1 MLSNEE
7 TSTMDVKLRSIITD
21 PNNIRTNIFE
31 QVIEGIKHKFPLES
45 KKYIV
50 ELDKIYYKHTP
61 VSYAKQREVI
71 MSKGNIS
78 EGIFVDVTLYSK
90 ADKKKLAELKDHKL
104 MNLPYYTNRYT
115 FIIDGNEYA
124 VVNQLRTKS
133 GVYTRKKGN
142 DEIEAV
148 FNLEVGANFKLIM
161 NPKTGIFKVHFSL
174 GGSKTSFLMMA
185 VLRLLNAD
193 FNEVERVLGK
203 ELYKLNMNVM
213 NDTQFNRTVDGLY
226 NRLIAFRQ
234 KENDDYVSML
244 HPSEKIVK
252 LQAYFSTTKTDPGT
266 TKLTLGQSFDTVG
279 WRTILATAKRI
290 LTVYNEEDDIDERDS
305 LEFQKV
311 YSVEDILKERIIKDK
326 SIDMKIKQK
335 LDSLVMIGDA
345 KVDKSNIKAA
355 LSPSTWTKSIKGF
368 LTTSS
373 ISRLPAQINP
383 MEMLDTAATVTRLGE
398 GAIENDRAA
407 PDDARMIQLSYSGV
421 IDPFATP
428 ESFKVG
434 LDSRFALGAIK
445 GTDNEIY
452 KQVLNVKTGKTHY
465 AKVIDLY
472 DKKVGFPDAGYIT
485 QKNPTDIIPT
495 MYKGKVIKIPRKDL
509 EYQLLST
516 DLMHTAT
523 VSSIPL
529 MNAVQG
535 NRTLMG
541 AKHVQQAL
549 PLIEGDKRL
558 VYSKNS
564 IMVDRQGNKIDSTEK
579 LLGNFLVPISPFDGV
594 VTKIDD
600 EFIYVKNDA
609 DGTVEQVEYT
619 KHFPLATKTMLT
631 NYLKVKVGDKVKKGQ
646 HLSDSNFSK
655 DGESVLGKNLNIA
668 YMPYFGLNHEDGIV
682 ISETC
687 AKKMTHTHTE
697 KISLEI
703 DGNTILNKDK
713 FTAAFPTVF
722 TKEQLDKLDTSGII
736 KEGSIVNYGDP
747 LITVLYNNADSKL
760 NLVLGNLHK
769 SLNQP
774 FKDNSEIFEYHNP
787 GKVLEIY
794 KGPKIITIVIS
805 VDKPAVVGDKL
816 SGSYGNKGVIVK
828 ILPDSEMIQNSEG
841 EPMDAVFTS
850 AGVIGRINPAQ
861 IQETVLGKIAKKQ
874 GIRYDIANFSK
885 ENYTQFVRD
894 ELNKYNM
901 SDKETVVDPTT
912 GKTIPNILV
921 GTQYIYKLFKTTDS
935 NFAARGVEGSFDTD
949 ETPVGSGELGPK
961 ALGSMEVNGLIA
973 HNARAL
979 LQESTMLRGQKNTTF
994 WKEYQLG
1001 AFPSMPTEKNT
1012 FTRFTHILRQAG
1024 VKVDKEGDQFVA
1036 GPLTDEDVMKFS
1048 NGEVQNA
1055 LRLNAKLA
1063 PERGG
1068 LFDENITGGLEG
1080 NRWSHISLAEPVINP
1095 IFLDP
1100 VKVLLNKSTAEMKKF
1115 YTDEGGVVVKEA
1127 LNSLNID
1134 KELEQTLTQLETAR
1148 LSDIDMLVKRKKYL
1162 QALKNKNL
1170 KAGDAYMLSKVPVL
1184 PPKFRPISF
1193 KKDGDLMESDANVF
1207 YRELI
1212 LQNEAFK
1219 EIKGLGLPDDIK
1231 ESRQALFD
1239 RVGELT
1245 GVVAPKNVFIQNRGY
1260 KGALDY
1266 IAGSVPKQGYF
1277 QRKVIY
1283 NRMNL
1288 TGRATIAPDVTL
1300 GLDEVGLP
1308 EEMAWNLYKP
1318 FIIRGLTSSGHGA
1331 IQAKQE
1337 FDERSDIAKQLL
1349 LDEMEKRPVIINR
1362 APTLWRYSII
1372 AAKPKL
1378 RPGKTMLVNTLWEAG
1393 TNADFDGD
1401 AMTVHLPVTDEA
1413 IKDAENM
1420 LPSKLVFSDKKKG
1433 DLLYAPKTEPNM
1445 GLYKATKNVGLP
1457 VPKGAVVK
1465 KFKNINEAWQA
1476 YHKGQLKATDYVEIG

>member
-1 MLSNEE
+1 MN
-7 TSTMDVKLRSIITD
+7 VKLRSIITNPD
-21 PNNIRTNIFE
+21 NIRTAIFE
-31 QVIEGIKHKFPLES
+31 QVIEGIKHKFPIES
-45 KKYIV
+45 KRYYV
-50 ELDKIYYKHTP
+50 ELDNIYYKHTP
-61 VSYAKQREVI
+61 VSYSKQREII

-78 EGIFVDVTLYSK
+78 EGIFVDISLYDK
-90 ADKKKLAELKDHKL
+90 LTKKKLGELKDHRL

-148 FNLEVGANFKLIM
+148 FNLEKGANFKLVM
-161 NPKTGIFKVHFSL
+161 DPKLGVFKVHFSL
-174 GGSKTSFLMMA
+174 GGTKTMFSMMA
-185 VLRLLNAD
+185 LLKILNAD
-193 FNEVERVLGK
+193 LTEVERTLGK
-203 ELYKLNMNVM
+203 ELYDINRNAMNE
-213 NDTQFNRTVDGLY
+213 TQYIRVINNLY
-226 NRLIAFRQ
+226 SKLIAFRN
-234 KENDDYVSML
+234 KENDEYVALL
-244 HPSEKIVK
+244 HTDEKVSK
-252 LQAYFSTTKTDPGT
+252 LQEYFTSTKIDEGT
-266 TKLTLGQSFDTVG
+266 TSITLGQSFSSVS
-279 WRTILATAKRI
+279 WRTVLAAAKRI
-290 LTVYNEEDDIDERDS
+290 LAVYNEEGDIDERDS

-311 YSVEDILKERIIKDK
+311 FSVEDILKERIIKDTT
-326 SIDMKIKQK
+326 IDMKIKQK
-335 LDSLVMIGDA
+335 LDAIVITGDA
-345 KVDKSNIKAA
+345 KVDKPLIKAA
-355 LSPSTWTKSIKGF
+355 LTPSTWTKSVRGF

-407 PDDARMIQLSYSGV
+407 PDDARMIQLSYSGI

-434 LDSRFALGAIK
+434 LDSRFAIGAIK
-445 GTDNEIY
+445 GSDNEMY
-452 KQVLNVKTGKTHY
+452 KQVIDVKTNKLHFI
-465 AKVIDLY
+465 KVIDLY
-472 DKKVGFPDAGYIT
+472 NKKVGFPDAGYIT
-485 QKNPTDIIPT
+485 NKKDSDIIPT
-495 MYKGKVIKIPRKDL
+495 MYRGKVIKIPRKDL
-509 EYQLLST
+509 DYQIVNT
-516 DLMHTAT
+516 DIMHTAT

-549 PLIEGDKRL
+549 PLVDGDKRL
-558 VYSKNS
+558 VYSKNNA
-564 IMVDRQGNKIDSTEK
+564 IIDRQGHNIDSMEK
-579 LLGNFLVPISPFDGV
+579 LLGNYLVPIAPFDGT

-600 EFIYVKNDA
+600 EFIYVKNSST
-609 DGTVEQVEYT
+609 GEIEKVEYT
-619 KHFPLATKTMLT
+619 RNFPLATKTMLT
-631 NYLKVKVGDKVKKGQ
+631 NYIKVKVGDTVKEGQ
-646 HLSDSNFSK
+646 HMADSNFNK
-655 DGESVLGKNLNIA
+655 DGESTLGKNLNIA

-682 ISETC
+682 ISESC

-697 KISLEI
+697 KITVEL
-703 DGNTILNKDK
+703 DDNVILNKDK
-713 FTAAFPTVF
+713 FTSVFPTVF
-722 TKEQLDKLDTSGII
+722 TREQLDKLDSRGVI
-736 KEGSIVNYGDP
+736 KEGSIVDFGDP
-747 LITVLYNNADSKL
+747 IITILYNNIDSKL
-760 NLVLGNLHK
+760 NQVLGNLHK
-769 SLNQP
+769 SLSQP
-774 FKDNSEIFEYHNP
+774 YKDTSEVYEYHNQ
-787 GKVLEIY
+787 GKVLEVY
-794 KGPKIITIVIS
+794 SGPKIVTVVIS

-828 ILPDSEMIQNSEG
+828 ILPDSEMIQNADG

-885 ENYTQFVRD
+885 ENYTKFVRD
-894 ELNKYNM
+894 ELKKYNM
-901 SDKETVVDPTT
+901 TDKETVIDPTT
-912 GKTIPNILV
+912 GKVIPNILV

-935 NFAARGVEGSFDTD
+935 NFAARGVDGAHDTD

-961 ALGSMEVNGLIA
+961 ALGGMEVNGLIA
-973 HNARAL
+973 QNARSL
-979 LQESTMLRGQKNTTF
+979 LRESTMLRGQKNSTF
-994 WKEYQLG
+994 WREYQLG
-1001 AFPSMPTEKNT
+1001 AAPSMPTEKNT
-1012 FTRFTHILRQAG
+1012 FTRFTHILKQAG
-1024 VKVDKEGDQFVA
+1024 VKVEREGDQFVA
-1036 GPLTDEDVMKFS
+1036 GPLTDKDVTELS
-1048 NGEVQNA
+1048 SGEIKNA

-1063 PERGG
+1063 PEKGG
-1068 LFDENITGGLEG
+1068 LFDENVTGGLDG
-1080 NRWSHISLAEPVINP
+1080 DRWSHISLAEPVINP
-1095 IFLDP
+1095 MFIDP
-1100 VKVLLNKSTAEMKKF
+1100 VKILLNKSTSDMKSF
-1115 YTDEGGVVVKEA
+1115 YIENGGDAVKEA
-1127 LNSLNID
+1127 LNALDID
-1134 KELEQTLTQLETAR
+1134 TEITNTIKQLEVAKPK
-1148 LSDIDMLVKRKKYL
+1148 DVDVLVKRKKYL
-1162 QALKNKNL
+1162 QALKDKGL
-1170 KAGDAYMLSKVPVL
+1170 KAGDAYMLSKIPVL

-1193 KKDGDLMESDANVF
+1193 KADGDLMESDANIF
-1207 YRELI
+1207 YRDLI
-1212 LQNEAFK
+1212 LQNETFK
-1219 EIKGLGLPDDIK
+1219 DIKEVGLPDGIK
-1231 ESRQALFD
+1231 EGRQALFD

-1245 GVVAPKNVFIQNRGY
+1245 GVIAPKNPFIQNRGY

-1266 IAGSVPKQGYF
+1266 IAGSVPKHGYF

-1318 FIIRGLTSSGHGA
+1318 FIIRGLTTSGHGA

-1337 FDERSDIAKQLL
+1337 FEERSESARHILL
-1349 LDEMEKRPVIINR
+1349 EEMDKRPVIINR

-1372 AAKPKL
+1372 AAKPKI

-1401 AMTVHLPVTDEA
+1401 AMTVHLPITDEA

-1420 LPSKLVFSDKKKG
+1420 LPSKLVFSDKRKG

-1457 VPKGAVVK
+1457 VPTGAKVHKFNNVK
-1465 KFKNINEAWQA
+1465 EAWLA
-1476 YHKGQLKATDYVEIG
+1476 YHKGTLKATDYVEIG

>member
-1 MLSNEE
+1 M
-7 TSTMDVKLRSIITD
+7 STKVRYIITD
-21 PNNIRTNIFE
+21 PSNIRTAIFE
-31 QVIEGIKHKFPLES
+31 QVMEGVKSKFPIES
-45 KKYIV
+45 KRYIA
-50 ELDKIYYKHTP
+50 ELTNIYYKHNP

-78 EGIFVDVTLYSK
+78 EGIFVDVTLY
-90 ADKKKLAELKDHKL
+90 DKNTHKKLGEVKDHRL
-104 MNLPYYTNRYT
+104 MNLPYYTNRFT
-115 FIIDGNEYA
+115 FIVDGNEYA

-148 FNLEVGANFKLIM
+148 FNLEKGANFKLVM
-161 NPKTGIFKVHFSL
+161 DPKTGVFRVHFNL
-174 GGSKTSFLMMA
+174 GGTKTMFSMMA
-185 VLRLLNAD
+185 LLKIMHAD
-193 FNEVERVLGK
+193 FGEVERTLGT
-203 ELYKLNMNVM
+203 EL
-213 NDTQFNRTVDGLY
+213 FTVNKGSMSDSQYTRVINNLY
-226 NRLIAFRQ
+226 SKLIAFRN
-234 KENDDYVSML
+234 KETDEYVSLL
-244 HPSEKIVK
+244 HTDEKVSK
-252 LQAYFSTTKTDPGT
+252 LQEYFAG
-266 TKLTLGQSFDTVG
+266 TKLDKDTTAITLGHSFSSVN
-279 WRTILATAKRI
+279 WRTVLAAAKRI
-290 LTVYNEEDDIDERDS
+290 LAVYNEEGDIDERDS

-311 YSVEDILKERIIKDK
+311 FSVEDILKERIMKDNT
-326 SIDMKIKQK
+326 ITMKIKQK
-335 LDSLVMIGDA
+335 LDNIAITGD
-345 KVDKSNIKAA
+345 KKIDDSNIKAA
-355 LSPSTWTKSIKGF
+355 LTPSTWTKSVRSF

-407 PDDARMIQLSYSGV
+407 PDDARMIQLSYSGI

-434 LDSRFALGAIK
+434 LDSRFAIGALK
-445 GTDNEIY
+445 GDDNEMY
-452 KQVLNVKTGKTHY
+452 KEVINVKTGKKE
-465 AKVIDLY
+465 AIRVIELY
-472 DKKVGFPDAGYIT
+472 NRKVGFPDAGYI
-485 QKNPTDIIPT
+485 KEKKPNDIIPT

-509 EYQLLST
+509 DYQISST
-516 DLMHTAT
+516 DIMHTAT

-549 PLIEGDKRL
+549 PLVEGDKRL
-558 VYSKNS
+558 VYSKNNS
-564 IMVDRQGNKIDSTEK
+564 VINKQGEKIDSMEK
-579 LLGNFLVPISPFDGV
+579 VLGNYLVPISPCDGV
-594 VTKIDD
+594 ITKIDG
-600 EFIYVKNDA
+600 EFIYIKNKD
-609 DGTVEQVEYT
+609 TNSTEKVEYT

-631 NYLKVKVGDKVKKGQ
+631 NYLKVKVGDEVKKGQ
-646 HLSDSNFSK
+646 ILGDSNFNK
-655 DGESVLGKNLNIA
+655 DGEATLGKNLNIA

-682 ISETC
+682 ISESC

-697 KISLEI
+697 KITVELDE
-703 DGNTILNKDK
+703 NVILDKSK
-713 FTAAFPTVF
+713 FTSIFPTVF
-722 TKEQLDKLDTSGII
+722 TKEQLDKLDSRGVI
-736 KEGSIVNYGDP
+736 KEGSTVEFGDP
-747 LITVLYNNADSKL
+747 LITILYNNIDSKL
-760 NLVLGNLHK
+760 NQVLGNLHK
-769 SLNQP
+769 SLSQP
-774 FKDNSEIFEYHNP
+774 YKDTSEVFEYHNT
-787 GKVLEIY
+787 GQVLEVY
-794 KGPKIITIVIS
+794 SGPRIVTVVVS

-828 ILPDSEMIQNSEG
+828 ILPDNEMIQNSNG

-861 IQETVLGKIAKKQ
+861 IQETILGKIAKKQ
-874 GIRYDIANFSK
+874 GIRYDIGNFSK
-885 ENYTQFVRD
+885 ENYTKFVRD
-894 ELNKYNM
+894 ELKKYNM

-912 GKTIPNILV
+912 GKKIPGILV

-935 NFAARGVEGSFDTD
+935 NFAGRGVEGAHDTD

-961 ALGSMEVNGLIA
+961 ALGGMEVNGLIA
-973 HNARAL
+973 QNARSL
-979 LQESTMLRGQKNTTF
+979 LRESTMLRGQKNSTF
-994 WKEYQLG
+994 WREYQLG
-1001 AFPSMPTEKNT
+1001 ATPSMPTEKNT
-1012 FTRFTHILRQAG
+1012 FTRFTNILRQAG
-1024 VKVDKEGDQFVA
+1024 VKVERDGDQFVA
-1036 GPLTDEDVMKFS
+1036 GPLTDKDVMEMS
-1048 NGEVQNA
+1048 SGEIKNA

-1063 PERGG
+1063 PEKGG
-1068 LFDENITGGLEG
+1068 LFDENITGGLDG
-1080 NRWSHISLAEPVINP
+1080 DRWSHVELAEPVINP
-1095 IFLDP
+1095 MFMDP
-1100 VKVLLNKSTAEMKKF
+1100 VKILLNKSTADMKSF
-1115 YTDEGGVVVKEA
+1115 YIEEGGDAVKKA
-1127 LNSLNID
+1127 LNDLDID
-1134 KELEQTLTQLETAR
+1134 KELTLTAKQLEEAKPK
-1148 LSDIDMLVKRKKYL
+1148 DVDPLVKRRKYL
-1162 QALKNKNL
+1162 QALKDKNL
-1170 KAGDAYMLSKVPVL
+1170 KAGDAYMLSKIPVL

-1193 KKDGDLMESDANVF
+1193 KADGDLMESDANVF

-1212 LQNEAFK
+1212 LQNDTFK
-1219 EIKGLGLPDDIK
+1219 DLKDVGLPDGIK
-1231 ESRQALFD
+1231 EGRQALFD
-1239 RVGELT
+1239 RVAELT
-1245 GVVAPKNVFIQNRGY
+1245 GVIAPKNQFIQSRGY

-1318 FIIRGLTSSGHGA
+1318 FIIRGLTTSGYGA

-1337 FDERSDIAKQLL
+1337 FEDRSEVAKTLL

-1420 LPSKLVFSDKKKG
+1420 LPSKLVFSDKRKG

-1445 GLYKATKNVGLP
+1445 GLYKATKNVGAP
-1457 VPKGAVVK
+1457 APKNAKVFRFSNVG
-1465 KFKNINEAWQA
+1465 EAWQA
-1476 YHKGQLKATDYVEIG
+1476 YHKGELKATDYVEIG